1 MFLDVEDLLS
11 ENSSSLH
18 AHLSNSLG
26 SACKL
31 TFPDIQNEILDS
43 VFEVFIPQI
52 CLKSIILK
60 VFLINYQ

>member
-31 TFPDIQNEILDS
+31 TSPGIQNGILDN
-43 VFEVFIPQI
+43 VV
-52 CLKSIILK
+52 
-60 VFLINYQ
+60 